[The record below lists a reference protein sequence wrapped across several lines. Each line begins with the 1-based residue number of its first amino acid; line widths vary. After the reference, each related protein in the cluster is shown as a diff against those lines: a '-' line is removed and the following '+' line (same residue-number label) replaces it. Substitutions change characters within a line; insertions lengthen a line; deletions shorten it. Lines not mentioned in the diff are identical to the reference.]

1 MVAGLMGKKLKAQ
14 NSLLSGVAQIES
26 GGGGGHWI
34 QIQKSDKSK
43 LMTNIL
49 CG

>member
-1 MVAGLMGKKLKAQ
+1 MVAGLMGKKLEAQ

-26 GGGGGHWI
+26 GGGGHWV